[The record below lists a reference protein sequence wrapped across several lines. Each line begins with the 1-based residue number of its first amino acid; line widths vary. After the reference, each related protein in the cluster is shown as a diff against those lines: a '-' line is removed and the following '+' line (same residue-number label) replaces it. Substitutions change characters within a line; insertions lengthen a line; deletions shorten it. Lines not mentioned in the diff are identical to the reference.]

1 MKALFW
7 ILAICAAAVGL
18 TLAARHNTG
27 YVLLVFP
34 DWRAEFSLNLLLLA
48 LALAFAALYA
58 LLRLVATALAMPA
71 EVRAWR
77 ERRARERARARMA
90 EGLKAF
96 FEERYAKAERA
107 AADALAR
114 REEPAVNAVVAARS
128 AHELRRFEDRDRY
141 LAAAAAEAPGEA
153 TLRLMTQA
161 ELLADERR
169 YVEALQALQALRAAT
184 PRSHAGALRLE
195 LKVQQ
200 KLGNWEQVPALLDQL
215 EARHAFDA
223 AMVREL
229 KHHAIAENLRSRSFQ
244 RRELE
249 EYWGRVPAADRRHP
263 KVAAAAARGFIE
275 VGDCAA
281 AHDVIA
287 LALDAEWGQELVALY
302 GECLGG
308 DALKQIERAEGW
320 LQAQPEDA
328 GLLLTLGKLC
338 AHQQLWGK
346 AQSYLE
352 ASVSVAPSREAHV
365 ALARLAE
372 RLGRDDEARI
382 QYRRSLDFC
391 E

>member
-18 TLAARHNTG
+18 TLAARYNTG
-27 YVLLVFP
+27 YVLVVFP
-34 DWRAEFSLNLLLLA
+34 DYRAEFSLNLLLLA
-48 LALAFAALYA
+48 LALAFAAFYA
-58 LLRLVATALAMPA
+58 LLRLVATALAMPS

-77 ERRARERARARMA
+77 ERRARDRARARLA

-96 FEERYAKAERA
+96 FEERYAKAEKA
-107 AADALAR
+107 AAEALALGQ
-114 REEPAVNAVVAARS
+114 EPAISAVVAARA

-141 LAAAAAEAPGEA
+141 LAAAASEAPGET

-169 YVEALQALQALRAAT
+169 YIEALQALQALRASS
-184 PRSHAGALRLE
+184 PRSHTGALRLE

-200 KLGNWEQVPALLDQL
+200 KLGNWEQVPALLNQL
-215 EARHAFDA
+215 ESRHAFDA
-223 AMVREL
+223 ALVREL
-229 KHHAIAENLRSRSFQ
+229 KRHAWVENLKSRSFQ

-249 EYWGRVPAADRRHP
+249 EYWARVPAAERRHP

-281 AHDVIA
+281 AHGVVEQ
-287 LALDAEWGQELVALY
+287 ALDAEWSPELVALY
-302 GECLGG
+302 AQCLGD
-308 DALKQIERAEGW
+308 DALKQIERGEAW
-320 LQAQPEDA
+320 LKAQPEDA

-372 RLGRDDEARI
+372 RLGRDDEARA